1 MKLKTATKILKD
13 HNQWRKGSET
23 IPMTE
28 PKILTKANVLIII
41 CIHNMI
47 GVYKITSNRQIN
59 FTIMKNNTHKING
72 YIYVTNNK
80 NPKLDEYGI
89 NTNNNVLFKDEG
101 FADDEYSINY
111 CRKIILT
118 DDPNLTTIQQLTPE
132 EVSYLNIFS
141 DYEVEQYNSFGVDN
155 WRYRLIQTEHPKRTI
170 FDMAINLL
178 KQTTEFEV
186 LQSFRNKVN
195 DLETANKKTIPA
207 SS

>member
-1 MKLKTATKILKD
+1 
-13 HNQWRKGSET
+13 
-23 IPMTE
+23 
-28 PKILTKANVLIII
+28 
-41 CIHNMI
+41 MI
-47 GVYKITSNRQIN
+47 GGYKITSNRQIN

-132 EVSYLNIFS
+132 EVSYLNIFP

-155 WRYRLIQTEHPKRTI
+155 WRYRLIQTEHPKGTI